1 MAALY
6 KATIHMHA
14 LGSEAHASNIGIKA
28 SVARMWDFVRRNKKR
43 EKGNFKNS
51 LDGTKKM
58 ALLERRAI

>member
-1 MAALY
+1 
-6 KATIHMHA
+6 MHA